1 MRRSIARLRQGY
13 AAANAGR
20 IRRGGTAILIAGG
33 SLSTGVVRSTTTLG
47 VWGSWGWGSG
57 WCGIVVGWGVLPRS
71 REAATPAS
79 TPQAGAAAGARGSKR
94 REAKRAPECAP
105 GLRAGAG
112 VQAGMRLDIGDNAV
126 PGESCRPFSDARSS
140 GGRGGAAPAP
150 CFAGALTREAGAP
163 QQSQRARPPC
173 LGGEGARGGVQDRE
187 RSEHHGGR
195 SPCGAR
201 DAGRSPTPAPQSRT
215 DAHARER
222 VARRVCGR
230 PWGAFG
236 GIGGAAEWHPATR
249 RAAARGPAWG
259 QGGARR
265 ATTTKG
271 PKPRTR
277 RKGRRAVA
285 PQEGFPP
292 CRIPFFEGGTP
303 GGGGAGGETWRGET
317 ALPGPPAACGGSRV
331 AATVGGEAVG
341 RTPLKRSAGAAIG
354 LSKQSA

>member
-94 REAKRAPECAP
+94 REAKRAPERAP
-105 GLRAGAG
+105 GFRAGRRLARAVRCDVGDDGGAG
-112 VQAGMRLDIGDNAV
+112 NLPAFSNARYN
-126 PGESCRPFSDARSS
+126 GGS
-140 GGRGGAAPAP
+140 GGRSPRALFCRRSYARGRRAAAKP
-150 CFAGALTREAGAP
+150 T
-163 QQSQRARPPC
+163 RPPPMH
-173 LGGEGARGGVQDRE
+173 GGRRRKGAKRGE

-292 CRIPFFEGGTP
+292 CRIPF
-303 GGGGAGGETWRGET
+303 
-317 ALPGPPAACGGSRV
+317 
-331 AATVGGEAVG
+331 
-341 RTPLKRSAGAAIG
+341 
-354 LSKQSA
+354 